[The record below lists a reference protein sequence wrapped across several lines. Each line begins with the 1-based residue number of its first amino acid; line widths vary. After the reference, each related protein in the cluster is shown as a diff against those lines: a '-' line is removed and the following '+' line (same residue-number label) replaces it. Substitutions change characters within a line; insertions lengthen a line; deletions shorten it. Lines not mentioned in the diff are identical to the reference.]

1 MTQSGFDV
9 KISLSCTLWQ
19 LWLPLGVQFFAVRAV
34 YMKGGGEGAMTE
46 EEKTILLTRHD
57 GLLQRQEG
65 RIKELE
71 RRQDDLDKMASCV
84 AKLAQRQQDMD
95 ADVKEIKRDVS
106 QMAQKAGRRWE
117 MIVEKAI
124 AAIVGALFGFVLLK
138 LGLG

>member
-1 MTQSGFDV
+1 
-9 KISLSCTLWQ
+9 
-19 LWLPLGVQFFAVRAV
+19 
-34 YMKGGGEGAMTE
+34 MTE
-46 EEKTILLTRHD
+46 VEKTILLTRHD

-84 AKLAQRQQDMD
+84 AMLAQRQEGMD
-95 ADVKEIKRDVS
+95 SDIKEIKKDVS
-106 QMAQKAGRRWE
+106 QMAQRSGRRWD

-124 AAIVGALFGFVLLK
+124 AAIAGALVGFILLK

>member
-1 MTQSGFDV
+1 
-9 KISLSCTLWQ
+9 
-19 LWLPLGVQFFAVRAV
+19 
-34 YMKGGGEGAMTE
+34 MTE

-57 GLLQRQEG
+57 GQLQRQEG

-84 AKLAQRQQDMD
+84 AILAQRQEDMD
-95 ADVKEIKRDVS
+95 ADIKEIKKDVS
-106 QMAQKAGRRWE
+106 QMAQKAGKRWE

-124 AAIVGALFGFVLLK
+124 AAVVGALAGFILLK

>member
-1 MTQSGFDV
+1 
-9 KISLSCTLWQ
+9 
-19 LWLPLGVQFFAVRAV
+19 
-34 YMKGGGEGAMTE
+34 MTE

>member
-1 MTQSGFDV
+1 
-9 KISLSCTLWQ
+9 
-19 LWLPLGVQFFAVRAV
+19 
-34 YMKGGGEGAMTE
+34 MTE

-57 GLLQRQEG
+57 GQLQRQEG

-84 AKLAQRQQDMD
+84 ALLAQRQEGMD
-95 ADVKEIKRDVS
+95 ADIKEIKKDVS
-106 QMAQKAGRRWE
+106 QMAQKAGRRWD

-124 AAIVGALFGFVLLK
+124 AAIAGALVGFILLK

>member
-1 MTQSGFDV
+1 
-9 KISLSCTLWQ
+9 
-19 LWLPLGVQFFAVRAV
+19 
-34 YMKGGGEGAMTE
+34 MTE

-57 GLLQRQEG
+57 GQLQRQEG

-84 AKLAQRQQDMD
+84 ALLAQRQEGMD
-95 ADVKEIKRDVS
+95 SDIKEIKKDVS

-117 MIVEKAI
+117 MIVEKA
-124 AAIVGALFGFVLLK
+124 AAAVIGALVGFLMLK

>member
-1 MTQSGFDV
+1 
-9 KISLSCTLWQ
+9 
-19 LWLPLGVQFFAVRAV
+19 
-34 YMKGGGEGAMTE
+34 MTE

-124 AAIVGALFGFVLLK
+124 AAIVGALAGFVLLK

>member
-1 MTQSGFDV
+1 
-9 KISLSCTLWQ
+9 
-19 LWLPLGVQFFAVRAV
+19 
-34 YMKGGGEGAMTE
+34 MTE

-84 AKLAQRQQDMD
+84 AMLAQRQ
-95 ADVKEIKRDVS
+95 EVS
-106 QMAQKAGRRWE
+106 QMAQRSGRRWD

-124 AAIVGALFGFVLLK
+124 AAIAGALVGFILLK

>member
-1 MTQSGFDV
+1 
-9 KISLSCTLWQ
+9 
-19 LWLPLGVQFFAVRAV
+19 
-34 YMKGGGEGAMTE
+34 MKK

-57 GLLQRQEG
+57 GQLQRQDG
-65 RIKELE
+65 RLKDLE

-84 AKLAQRQQDMD
+84 AILAQRQEDMD
-95 ADVKEIKRDVS
+95 ADIKQIKNDVS

-124 AAIVGALFGFVLLK
+124 AAVVGALVGFVLLK

>member
-1 MTQSGFDV
+1 
-9 KISLSCTLWQ
+9 
-19 LWLPLGVQFFAVRAV
+19 
-34 YMKGGGEGAMTE
+34 MTE

-57 GLLQRQEG
+57 GQLQRQEG

-84 AKLAQRQQDMD
+84 AILAQRQEGMD
-95 ADVKEIKRDVS
+95 SDIKEIKKDVS

-117 MIVEKAI
+117 MIVEKA
-124 AAIVGALFGFVLLK
+124 AAAVIGALVGFLMLK

>member
-1 MTQSGFDV
+1 
-9 KISLSCTLWQ
+9 
-19 LWLPLGVQFFAVRAV
+19 
-34 YMKGGGEGAMTE
+34 MTE

-57 GLLQRQEG
+57 GQLQRQEG

-84 AKLAQRQQDMD
+84 AILAQRQEGMD
-95 ADVKEIKRDVS
+95 SDIKEIKKDVS

-117 MIVEKAI
+117 MIVEKA
-124 AAIVGALFGFVLLK
+124 AAAVIGALVGFLMLR

>member
-1 MTQSGFDV
+1 
-9 KISLSCTLWQ
+9 
-19 LWLPLGVQFFAVRAV
+19 
-34 YMKGGGEGAMTE
+34 MTE

-57 GLLQRQEG
+57 GQLQRQEG

-84 AKLAQRQQDMD
+84 AILAQRQEGMD
-95 ADVKEIKRDVS
+95 SDIKEIKKDVS

-117 MIVEKAI
+117 MIVEKA
-124 AAIVGALFGFVLLK
+124 AAAVSGALVGFLMLR

>member
-1 MTQSGFDV
+1 
-9 KISLSCTLWQ
+9 
-19 LWLPLGVQFFAVRAV
+19 
-34 YMKGGGEGAMTE
+34 MTE

-57 GLLQRQEG
+57 GQLQRQEG

-84 AKLAQRQQDMD
+84 AILAQRQEDMD
-95 ADVKEIKRDVS
+95 SDIKEIKKDVS

-124 AAIVGALFGFVLLK
+124 AAVVGALAGYILLK

>member
-1 MTQSGFDV
+1 
-9 KISLSCTLWQ
+9 
-19 LWLPLGVQFFAVRAV
+19 
-34 YMKGGGEGAMTE
+34 MTE

-57 GLLQRQEG
+57 GQLQRQEG

-84 AKLAQRQQDMD
+84 AILAQRQEGMD
-95 ADVKEIKRDVS
+95 SDIKEIKKDVS

-117 MIVEKAI
+117 MIVET
-124 AAIVGALFGFVLLK
+124 AAAAVIGALVGFLMLR